1 MIMMRSTHLTF
12 SKSNSL
18 KYVLHAVS
26 LVFQVAYLLPFL
38 YDFLS
43 SVQLY
48 YYLWHKNV
56 QVSWE
61 FEPENNIW
69 T

>member
-1 MIMMRSTHLTF
+1 MRSTHLTT

-18 KYVLHAVS
+18 KYVLRALS
-26 LVFQVAYLLPFL
+26 LVFQVAYLLLFL
-38 YDFLS
+38 YDFLTG
-43 SVQLY
+43 VQLH

-61 FEPENNIW
+61 QELVNNIW
-69 T
+69 S

>member
-12 SKSNSL
+12 SKSN
-18 KYVLHAVS
+18 LHDLS
-26 LVFQVAYLLPFL
+26 LVFQVAYMLPFL

-43 SVQLY
+43 SNQLY
-48 YYLWHKNV
+48 YYIWHKIV

-61 FEPENNIW
+61 
-69 T
+69 